1 METTND
7 SEHVGV
13 SHLAGSLKEQRQNA
27 IKVDVT
33 ADVLAERIK
42 VRASLLVYVPAIQYF
57 FRCSAR

>member
-1 METTND
+1 MENMND

-33 ADVLAERIK
+33 ADVLADRIK
-42 VRASLLVYVPAIQYF
+42 VRMHSGELKYQGRVFYTEI
-57 FRCSAR
+57 

>member
-1 METTND
+1 MENLND

-42 VRASLLVYVPAIQYF
+42 VRTRL
-57 FRCSAR
+57 

>member
-1 METTND
+1 MENLND

-33 ADVLAERIK
+33 ADVLADRIK
-42 VRASLLVYVPAIQYF
+42 VKIHS
-57 FRCSAR
+57 